1 MIMNKKIRIIILK
14 LTLIATGLLAIYFC
28 AKGMYN
34 DVFLCAVCSII
45 FGSIE
50 RKFTKEKNRN

>member
-1 MIMNKKIRIIILK
+1 MNKKIRIIILK

-34 DVFLCAVCSII
+34 DVFHCAVCSII
-45 FGSIE
+45 FGIIE

>member
-1 MIMNKKIRIIILK
+1 MITNKIIRIILK
-14 LTLIATGLLAIYFC
+14 LILIVIGLLAIYFC

-34 DVFLCAVCSII
+34 YVFICAVCSII

-50 RKFTKEKNRN
+50 IKFKNKQNISL